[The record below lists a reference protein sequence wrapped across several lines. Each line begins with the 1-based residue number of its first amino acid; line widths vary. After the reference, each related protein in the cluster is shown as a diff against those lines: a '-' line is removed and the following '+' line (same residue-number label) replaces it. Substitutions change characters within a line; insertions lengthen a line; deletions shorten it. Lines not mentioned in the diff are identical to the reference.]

1 MGDTHSVDASQPD
14 ESELDKLWRRVNE
27 QLRRGPVNRSLWDAA
42 LAARPITVEGDLLI
56 LGVPPKQARYAS
68 YLETAVNRRQVLEI
82 LQAVAGRPLD
92 FRVIEGTGLSD
103 WERVKEVERLATQRA
118 AASLGA
124 QVSAR
129 TSAEAWDQLS
139 DTLLKMFSGSALR
152 YPLSLA
158 QSFAKALSL
167 IYETDARVRAEDPEN
182 EALHDKQLNRLCDK
196 LATYCELPATL
207 VALEYLRYR
216 ARRQSSGAGEK

>member
-1 MGDTHSVDASQPD
+1 MADTGAHSPSEPEASDLEKIWQ
-14 ESELDKLWRRVNE
+14 RVNE

-42 LAARPITVEGDLLI
+42 LTAKPITVEGDLLV

-92 FRVIEGTGLSD
+92 FRVIEGTSLAD
-103 WERVKEVERLATQRA
+103 WERVKEVERLAVERA
-118 AASLGA
+118 AAGFGA

-129 TSAEAWDQLS
+129 TSADAWEQLS
-139 DTLLKMFSGSALR
+139 ETLLRMFSGSALR
-152 YPLSLA
+152 YPINLA
-158 QSFAKALSL
+158 QTFAKALSL
-167 IYETDARVRAEDPEN
+167 IYDTETRVRAEDPEN
-182 EALHDKQLNRLCDK
+182 TAFHDKQLNRLCDK

-216 ARRQSSGAGEK
+216 ARRQAGRGHE